1 MYRPVVIAHRGASG
15 YLPEHTLP
23 AKALAH
29 GMGAD
34 YLEQD
39 VIATRDGALI
49 VFHDLF
55 LDNLTDVAA
64 RYPGRA
70 RPDGRHYCL
79 DFNLA
84 ELRTLRV
91 TERRANG
98 SEAARYPGR
107 FPPDTG
113 AFRLHTLEEELD
125 LIQGLNLATGHTAGI
140 YTEIKAP
147 AWHEAHGIDLGSRVL
162 GVLGDFGYRT
172 AADRAFV
179 QCFDAGT
186 LQKLRASGRT
196 QVPQILLLDD
206 PSATSREFLQQVAG
220 FARGIGP
227 ALELVLPSAG
237 HEAQRNSS
245 SLIELARESDL
256 LVHPFTVRSDQLPP
270 GFQTLN
276 DLLAVLVGELR
287 VDGLFTDFPDQV
299 LAWLQVHLP
308 AISEAR
314 E

>member
-39 VIATRDGALI
+39 VVATRDGALI

-79 DFNLA
+79 DFNLT

-91 TERRANG
+91 TERRAHG
-98 SEAARYPGR
+98 TESARFPGR

-113 AFRLHTLEEELD
+113 SFRIHTLEEELD
-125 LIQGLNLATGHTAGI
+125 LIQGLNLSTGHAAGI

-147 AWHEAHGIDLGSRVL
+147 AWHEANGIDLGPKVL

-179 QCFDAGT
+179 QCFDAVT

-196 QVPQILLLDD
+196 QVPLILLLDD
-206 PSATSREFLQQVAG
+206 PSATSREFLRQVAG
-220 FARGIGP
+220 FASGIGP
-227 ALELVLPSAG
+227 ALRLVLPSAEG
-237 HEAQRNSS
+237 EASTP
-245 SLIELARESDL
+245 LIELARESDL
-256 LVHPFTVRSDQLPP
+256 LVHPFTVRSDRLPP

-276 DLLAVLVGELR
+276 DLLAVLVGDLR

-299 LAWLQVHLP
+299 LAWLQMHLP
-308 AISEAR
+308 ASSEAR
-314 E
+314 G